1 MKLMPGVTV
10 PAVVAAAAGIVSTTH
25 TEVVSP
31 GARGAADGVRRLTAL
46 PSAEAEHVPLV
57 AGRYTCMS
65 SLSATPAVPVVVGYA
80 AQRIGELPAL
90 VTVRVDTVVPPAPRP
105 ATARLPEVS
114 IKTSEA
120 ATGAGGADVT
130 APIRRPPNTAQ
141 ASMMTVG
148 MTTSRWRAR
157 ARGRVPTRGA
167 VCSSVA
173 MASTPLSVPGCGLPP
188 CEG

>member
-10 PAVVAAAAGIVSTTH
+10 PAVDAAAAGIVSTTH

-46 PSAEAEHVPLV
+46 PSAVAEHVPLV

-65 SLSATPAVPVVVGYA
+65 SWSATPAVPVVVGYTA
-80 AQRIGELPAL
+80 HRRGESPAL
-90 VTVRVDTVVPPAPRP
+90 VTERVDTVVPPEPRP
-105 ATARLPEVS
+105 ATERLPEVS
-114 IKTSEA
+114 IDTAEA

-130 APIRRPPNTAQ
+130 APISRPPNTAQ
-141 ASMMTVG
+141 ASMITVG
-148 MTTSRWRAR
+148 MTTSRRGTRTW
-157 ARGRVPTRGA
+157 GRVPTSGA

-173 MASTPLSVPGCGLPP
+173 MAPTRFPPWGEAGPP